1 MEAHSKEG
9 AIDAKKYELVYNY
22 LRSITPIWLQR
33 ILADQHID
41 HTAIR
46 AILNAYTPKNTSLKE
61 KHEDPEKF
69 TNIGQMK
76 DILWVCMVLK
86 SANDD
91 LFRRRFSDAVESV
104 LNLYDIDPADDQFFG
119 CDFTWLDYFLRFGQD
134 FVEWPISKTEL
145 VELILST
152 KALKKICI

>member
-1 MEAHSKEG
+1 VTQLKPTHTPKRTPKQRSSDIECTPFKIQIAQMVNYIMEAHSKEG

-76 DILWVCMVLK
+76 DIL
-86 SANDD
+86 
-91 LFRRRFSDAVESV
+91 
-104 LNLYDIDPADDQFFG
+104 
-119 CDFTWLDYFLRFGQD
+119 
-134 FVEWPISKTEL
+134 
-145 VELILST
+145 
-152 KALKKICI
+152 